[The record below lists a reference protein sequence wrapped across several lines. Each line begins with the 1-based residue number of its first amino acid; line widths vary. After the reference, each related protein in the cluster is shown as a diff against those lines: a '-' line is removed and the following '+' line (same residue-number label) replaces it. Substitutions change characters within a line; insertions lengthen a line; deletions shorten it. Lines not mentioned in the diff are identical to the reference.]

1 MAMEQ
6 KKFFVLNHSKGF
18 TLLEV
23 LLSITILSA
32 VAIGMFSFFTNAM
45 KYTTYNQ
52 GKTVA
57 INIARGVLAY
67 MERLDF
73 TNLEQYVESKMNN
86 TDNHKSFVYLNASDC
101 LDDNF
106 PLLGDDE
113 QTKLEACEKALSP
126 TINNV
131 KYDETRIHVFLV
143 PYNDSE
149 ALDKLQESPLK
160 EFLPAS
166 LKEHISK
173 EGEKNLDPE
182 QQKYLPEMQKR
193 LLKIYVIVRWGDR
206 VDDSEWLEGVI
217 ADETIR

>member
-1 MAMEQ
+1 MEQ
-6 KKFFVLNHSKGF
+6 KKFFVIHHPKGF
-18 TLLEV
+18 TLIEV

-73 TNLEQYVESKMNN
+73 TALKQYVDNEIHN
-86 TDNHKSFVYLNASDC
+86 TNKPFAQLDASSC
-101 LDDNF
+101 NL
-106 PLLGDDE
+106 PLFGD
-113 QTKLEACEKALSP
+113 KHVCEAILRP

-131 KYDETRIHVFLV
+131 TYDETRIHVFLV

-149 ALDKLQESPLK
+149 AWDQLQKSPPE
-160 EFLPAS
+160 EFPAS
-166 LKEHISK
+166 LKKRIS
-173 EGEKNLDPE
+173 EESIKNSDPKL
-182 QQKYLPEMQKR
+182 QNY

-217 ADETIR
+217 ANETIR

>member
-1 MAMEQ
+1 MEQ
-6 KKFFVLNHSKGF
+6 KKFFVIHHSKGF
-18 TLLEV
+18 TLIEV

-73 TNLEQYVESKMNN
+73 AALKQYVDNEIHN
-86 TDNHKSFVYLNASDC
+86 TNKPFAQLDASHC
-101 LDDNF
+101 NL
-106 PLLGDDE
+106 PLFGDK
-113 QTKLEACEKALSP
+113 QVCEAILRP

-131 KYDETRIHVFLV
+131 TYDETRIHVFLV

-149 ALDKLQESPLK
+149 AWDKLQKSPPE
-160 EFLPAS
+160 EFPSS
-166 LKEHISK
+166 LKKQIS
-173 EGEKNLDPE
+173 EERIKNSDPKL
-182 QQKYLPEMQKR
+182 QSY
-193 LLKIYVIVRWGDR
+193 LLKIYVIVRWGDQ

-217 ADETIR
+217 ANETIR

>member
-1 MAMEQ
+1 M
-6 KKFFVLNHSKGF
+6 
-18 TLLEV
+18 EV

-73 TNLEQYVESKMNN
+73 TTLKQYVGDEIHN
-86 TDNHKSFVYLNASDC
+86 TNKPFAQLDASSCDLPLFDNSQVCEA
-101 LDDNF
+101 
-106 PLLGDDE
+106 LLR
-113 QTKLEACEKALSP
+113 P

-131 KYDETRIHVFLV
+131 TYDETRIHVFLV

-149 ALDKLQESPLK
+149 TWEKLRESPPE
-160 EFLPAS
+160 EFPAS
-166 LKEHISK
+166 LKKRIS
-173 EGEKNLDPE
+173 EESIKNSDPKL
-182 QQKYLPEMQKR
+182 QNY
-193 LLKIYVIVRWGDR
+193 LLKIYVIVRWGDEA
-206 VDDSEWLEGVI
+206 DDSEWLEGVI
-217 ADETIR
+217 ANETIR